1 MAAKKSQV
9 GKKVVSK
16 AKAGTT
22 AARKSAKKVLKKT
35 VKQAEGLLGK
45 LAQRS
50 AQLILDS
57 GILGKPPKKASAKK
71 RARKA

>member
-1 MAAKKSQV
+1 MAAKKSRV

-16 AKAGTT
+16 AKAGTK
-22 AARKSAKKVLKKT
+22 AARKSAKKVVKK
-35 VKQAEGLLGK
+35 AEGLLGK

-57 GILGKPPKKASAKK
+57 GILGKPPKKPSAKK
-71 RARKA
+71 RTRKA